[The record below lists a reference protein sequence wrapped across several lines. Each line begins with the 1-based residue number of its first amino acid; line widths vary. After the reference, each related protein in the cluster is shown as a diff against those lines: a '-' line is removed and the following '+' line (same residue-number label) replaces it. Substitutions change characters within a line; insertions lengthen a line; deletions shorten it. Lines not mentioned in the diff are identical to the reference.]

1 MHPEALKTLINIFLV
16 VLVALVALVVIRGA
30 IFILLPVSEVLFGL
44 FVVALVIMI
53 LWKVFIEST
62 AHD

>member
-44 FVVALVIMI
+44 FVIALVIVV
-53 LWKVFIEST
+53 LWKVFIE
-62 AHD
+62 

>member
-16 VLVALVALVVIRGA
+16 VLVALAALVVVRGA
-30 IFILLPVSEVLFGL
+30 IFILLPVSEILFGL

-53 LWKVFIEST
+53 LWKVFIE
-62 AHD
+62 